1 MFAGIWAKITALLTA
16 IIGGLL
22 IVLKLKSDKVDRL
35 QDKVDT
41 SDKLDEI
48 REEQK
53 EAKDEVL
60 KDEAETIKEK
70 TKPIIQSPTV
80 SSRRKRIN
88 RMRNNQTSS

>member
-1 MFAGIWAKITALLTA
+1 MFAGIRAKITALLTA

-22 IVLKLKSDKVDRL
+22 IVLKLKSDKVERL

-41 SDKLDEI
+41 SEKLDEI

-53 EAKDEVL
+53 EATKEVL

-70 TKPIIQSPTV
+70 TKPIIQSPAV